1 MKTSLLILAAGIGS
15 RYGGL
20 KQIDPVGPR
29 GEKILDYSIFDALR
43 AGFGK
48 IVFVIRP
55 DFEEMFKKE
64 IGNKFTPFCDVA
76 YCYQTLDALP
86 APFQCPPARIKPWG
100 TAHAIMVSEK
110 VIEEPF
116 AVINADDFYGRESF
130 QLMNQYLQSIPQS
143 FPDDYAMVGY
153 ILRNTLSDH
162 GSVSRGVCESDEQSF
177 LRKIVEIVNIER
189 YDDKAGY
196 TAPDGSRKLLSGAEI
211 VSMNLWGFTSSF
223 YAHLRRHFVLFLEKN
238 VNNIKAEYFITE
250 VIDTLI
256 KTGQARIKVLE
267 TESRWFGVTY
277 KEDRE
282 NVIRSV
288 RKLVDR
294 GEYPENLME
303 GLCRIKDSR

>member
-1 MKTSLLILAAGIGS
+1 MKTALLILAAGIGS

-20 KQIDPVGPR
+20 KQIDPVGPG

-43 AGFGK
+43 AGFPK
-48 IVFVIRP
+48 VVFVIRP
-55 DFEEMFKKE
+55 DFEEMFKRE
-64 IGNKFTPFCDVA
+64 IGDKFLPFAEVMYA
-76 YCYQTLDALP
+76 YQNLDDIP
-86 APFQCPPARIKPWG
+86 QPFVCPPERVKPWG

-110 VIEEPF
+110 VIQEPF

-130 QLMNQYLQSIPQS
+130 QLMNQYLQSFPQAQ
-143 FPDDYAMVGY
+143 PEEYAMVGY

-177 LRKIVEIVNIER
+177 LKKIVEIVNIER
-189 YDDKAGY
+189 YDDKARY
-196 TAPDGSRKLLSGAEI
+196 TDSDGSLKLLSGEEI
-211 VSMNLWGFTSSF
+211 VSMNLWGFSPSF
-223 YAHLRRHFVLFLEKN
+223 YAHLRRFFALFLKKN

-256 KTGQARIKVLE
+256 NTRQARVKVLKTGCK
-267 TESRWFGVTY
+267 WFGVTY

-282 NVIRSV
+282 NVVRSV
-288 RKLVDR
+288 RKLIDK